1 MKTQFGKIALA
12 ATLGL
17 ATIFTLSC
25 SDDKDND
32 GTSSNS
38 VAEISSSSDGGGNS
52 SSSGGSLNGNWQLG
66 DATLEI
72 NGAQFSIEEPSEKFG
87 GPISYDGS
95 RATLTA
101 NSYWNGSQWQQFPP
115 QYVTTGTISYM
126 LSSDGN
132 TLTISGF
139 PQRDDNYN
147 GAWTKISDDP
157 PPPPTGGG
165 SDWDGT
171 WQIEGEPYKI
181 QFSGNEFFFQING
194 IAVVKGTVAFA
205 PTHIS
210 MNGTHYISSSEINI
224 NPPQWHP
231 YSAVNFWKLEFDY
244 AKNAD
249 GSVNISNFV
258 SNNTKD
264 GEEELPDTLLI
275 KE

>member
-1 MKTQFGKIALA
+1 MKMKFGKIALA

-25 SDDKDND
+25 SGGEGGNEP
-32 GTSSNS
+32 SSDS
-38 VAEISSSSDGGGNS
+38 VAEISSSSDGGS
-52 SSSGGSLNGNWQLG
+52 
-66 DATLEI
+66 
-72 NGAQFSIEEPSEKFG
+72 K
-87 GPISYDGS
+87 
-95 RATLTA
+95 ATLTA
-101 NSYWNGSQWQQFPP
+101 NSY
-115 QYVTTGTISYM
+115 
-126 LSSDGN
+126 
-132 TLTISGF
+132 
-139 PQRDDNYN
+139 
-147 GAWTKISDDP
+147 
-157 PPPPTGGG
+157 
-165 SDWDGT
+165 WDGT

-205 PTHIS
+205 QTHII